1 MPRNAMTKFAVLGLL
16 AVTVACPN
24 GCSRPA
30 GPVAARKATPKVQ
43 PPAPSKP
50 VEPSTP
56 DPHVQVA
63 ALRAELGQSGG
74 QTYIKRLEL
83 RRGLMQWLRKADSL
97 ADLEAELTEQIA
109 DVEETEGRDKA
120 QRVALAEANTFQV
133 QKDHRA
139 AAAAF
144 GVLLRRFPEGRFT
157 AEGLYQRGICLL
169 EQREYAQ
176 AADAWQQ
183 LVEQHDDAPYAPM
196 AWRKLAL
203 AQALQAKFDESLAT
217 LEIMAAKYEG
227 TDHGDYA
234 RMRRAYVQAA
244 AGRAADARATYEKFL
259 TDAPNSKYCMLVR
272 RELAA
277 IDRGIDVKADPKGR

>member
-1 MPRNAMTKFAVLGLL
+1 MPRNAMTKFAVMGLL
-16 AVTVACPN
+16 TVTVACPN

-30 GPVAARKATPKVQ
+30 GPAAARKATPKVQ
-43 PPAPSKP
+43 PPAPSKS

-56 DPHVQVA
+56 DSHVQVT
-63 ALRAELGQSGG
+63 ALRTELGQPG

-109 DVEETEGRDKA
+109 DVEVTEGRDKA

-144 GVLLRRFPEGRFT
+144 GVLLKRFPEGRFT

-183 LVEQHDDAPYAPM
+183 LVEQHDAAPYAPM